1 MSMVIKQSESGDYFL
16 VPYTKKDDFYEDE
29 LNDAANYA
37 TYISRPDSV
46 RILDYEI
53 E

>member
-1 MSMVIKQSESGDYFL
+1 MSFVIKQSESGDWFL
-16 VPYTKKDDFYEDE
+16 VPYLKKDQFLEDE
-29 LNDAANYA
+29 LNGNASYA
-37 TYISRPDSV
+37 DYIGDPSQV